1 MRQLYGRANSSNVMK
16 VIWLL
21 EELGLPYERIDAGL
35 SFGVVDTPEY
45 RHMNPN
51 GIVPTLREDGFV
63 LWESN
68 AILRYLAAT
77 HDEGRRFWPQDPH
90 SRAHVDQWM
99 DWQQTVVNTPQSVV
113 FQGLV
118 RQTVAQRNMAA
129 ISEAAEKVGRAY
141 SLLDAAMVHRA
152 YVAGARAFAGGLH
165 AGHPRPPLVQLP
177 ARPARPAASA
187 GLVRP
192 VAGPPALRRTC
203 RTAIELSRLARAV

>member
-63 LWESN
+63 MWESN
-68 AILRYLAAT
+68 AILRYLADT
-77 HDEGRRFWPQDPH
+77 HDEGWRFWPQDPH

-152 YVAGARAFAGGLH
+152 YVAGPELSLADFTLGIHVHRWFNF
-165 AGHPRPPLVQLP
+165 PLVRLDLP
-177 ARPARPAASA
+177 HLRAWYDRLLARPHFAAH
-187 GLVRP
+187 
-192 VAGPPALRRTC
+192 VALP
-203 RTAIELSRLARAV
+203 LS